1 MMGRLTC
8 DEEQKTGK
16 RDESNCRFQ
25 TNQRP
30 PPSLYMNTSK
40 GIPLHQSQKKISFP
54 PILSNELRCQSSLLQ
69 RPTSSFAEIPSLQDR
84 AQTSFQESVLLSET
98 REIRKTAISPSHKLP
113 PILAPKPPSSVGISN
128 MPPQSLSELPDSVST
143 GEGKEQYPSLFDLKT
158 AYENMM
164 VGYFMPQ
171 DVKPETSLP
180 CRLQTAQQQQNYPQR
195 DNQGNYNSNFAYQ
208 SSNEVNQP
216 FQNLPPVNNNFYLP
230 QSSTIEDYNKQQQ
243 DSSLLSKCA
252 SHTRKGVLQ
261 KSKNAIQKDIASSV
275 NQHTAMDIT
284 SSGCTV
290 LDTSTFGQYHG
301 QPLNNTANVTSRE
314 MLKSENHN
322 YPSTLTKTASVSNNT
337 NSNISLH
344 SSAADNGDQSSDLM
358 TSDMSTILNDLSLF
372 MIPQNNAAVDPLSA
386 QNNVRTSSYTTVTT
400 TAITTSVNS
409 SSNAQYQQKPDPTYG
424 RFSVL
429 PSVASNTAPH
439 TSGYGDGDNISLMS
453 YASLPGN
460 AQNSSQMGMYYTSF
474 SPFSLNFHENI
485 PSTFSSSPRYS
496 GRSSYSS
503 RSRNK
508 RALSNSPLSAEG
520 IDLNSIIRMS
530 PTSLVA
536 YINGSRSSSSCV
548 SPGSLG
554 EKAGCYG
561 HLSARNSSSSPNS
574 GSGSSGNRRSSSY
587 TPQIGTPSNNNH
599 NIISDNSNQSNACMR
614 IEKTKSDILN
624 IDDNL
629 LVMQAMQ
636 ELESG
641 VDISS
646 NANLPFNNS
655 GVQHTQMMPEFE
667 NLQVLPQD
675 LAAFATEDFIP
686 FIPTSL
692 PPVHTHIQQPVQPIP
707 NQNLPA
713 ISQHQKPPP
722 TYDQHMARKALL
734 QKNSSSESSQPSN
747 SSSFESSEGDKTV
760 GGSSS
765 TDTESNRMYACRW
778 LDCTAV
784 FHDLEEFVT
793 HIEKVHIDQK
803 KGDDFICF
811 WKLCPRRLHPF
822 NARYKLLVHMRIHS
836 GDKPNKCTFA
846 GCKKAFSRLENLK
859 IHLRS
864 HTGERPYTCTYP
876 GCTKTFS
883 NSSDRTKHQKT
894 HQDTK
899 PYVCQV
905 IGCGKKYTDPSSL
918 RKHVK
923 KSHPEKKEPD
933 RKKIRGGVE
942 ELDPKD
948 LSECLVIQAIKPT
961 TLRDA
966 SPPEPTDSGLGRSPR
981 SSQPGS
987 SSDHYPGLIYSGEA
1001 LTMSDTIHGSCHTS
1015 PSSHHSSPRSQIDS
1029 GDSLPPNNN
1038 SLRVPILPPIAPTPV
1053 QQSFTFSNQAMTN
1066 TRNTP
1071 LHREIISPNVF
1082 GLSRTFPNPP
1092 LSSKTQGGNTQRTA
1106 SGMHSGCSSSRSAL
1120 KS

>member
-8 DEEQKTGK
+8 DEEPKIGK
-16 RDESNCRFQ
+16 RDENNCRFQ
-25 TNQRP
+25 TNQGP

-40 GIPLHQSQKKISFP
+40 GIPLHQNQKKISFP
-54 PILSNELRCQSSLLQ
+54 PISSYELRSQSTLLQ
-69 RPTSSFAEIPSLQDR
+69 RPTSSFTEIPSLQDR
-84 AQTSFQESVLLSET
+84 AQTSFQESVLLTEA
-98 REIRKTAISPSHKLP
+98 REIRKTAISPSQKLP
-113 PILAPKPPSSVGISN
+113 PILAPKPPSSLGISN
-128 MPPQSLSELPDSVST
+128 MPPQSISEIPDSVST
-143 GEGKEQYPSLFDLKT
+143 GEGKEQYPSLVDLKT

-180 CRLQTAQQQQNYPQR
+180 CRMQTAQQQQNYPQR
-195 DNQGNYNSNFAYQ
+195 GNQSHFNPNFAYQ
-208 SSNEVNQP
+208 SSNEVNQH
-216 FQNLPPVNNNFYLP
+216 FQNFPPVNRNFYLP
-230 QSSTIEDYNKQQQ
+230 QSSTSEEYSKQHH
-243 DSSLLSKCA
+243 DSSLLSKGG
-252 SHTRKGVLQ
+252 SHNRKSALQ
-261 KSKNAIQKDIASSV
+261 RSKNVIQNDTAPSV

-290 LDTSTFGQYHG
+290 LDTSTYGQYHE
-301 QPLNNTANVTSRE
+301 QSLNNTANVTSNE
-314 MLKSENHN
+314 LLKSENSN
-322 YPSTLTKTASVSNNT
+322 YPYTLTKTASAVENT
-337 NSNISLH
+337 NSSISL
-344 SSAADNGDQSSDLM
+344 QSSVVDRGNQSSNLM
-358 TSDMSTILNDLSLF
+358 ASDMSSILNDLSLF
-372 MIPQNNAAVDPLSA
+372 MIPQNNAAMDPLSA
-386 QNNVRTSSYTTVTT
+386 QNNIRTSYTTVTT
-400 TAITTSVNS
+400 ATTTSTN
-409 SSNAQYQQKPDPTYG
+409 SSNAQYHSKPDSTYG

-439 TSGYGDGDNISLMS
+439 TGGYGDGDNVSLMS

-460 AQNSSQMGMYYTSF
+460 AQNSSQMGMYYASF

-485 PSTFSSSPRYS
+485 PSAFSSSPRYS

-587 TPQIGTPSNNNH
+587 TPQTGTPSNNNH

-614 IEKTKSDILN
+614 IEKTKNDILN

-629 LVMQAMQ
+629 LMMQAMQ

-655 GVQHTQMMPEFE
+655 AAQNTQMMPEFE

-686 FIPTSL
+686 FIPASL
-692 PPVHTHIQQPVQPIP
+692 PPVHTHIQPQVQPIP
-707 NQNLPA
+707 NHTLQTL
-713 ISQHQKPPP
+713 SQHQKPPP

-784 FHDLEEFVT
+784 FHDQEEFVT

-836 GDKPNKCTFA
+836 GDKPNKCT
-846 GCKKAFSRLENLK
+846 
-859 IHLRS
+859 
-864 HTGERPYTCTYP
+864 
-876 GCTKTFS
+876 
-883 NSSDRTKHQKT
+883 
-894 HQDTK
+894 K

-905 IGCGKKYTDPSSL
+905 AGCGKKYTDPSSL

-923 KSHPEKKEPD
+923 KTHPEKKEPD

-987 SSDHYPGLIYSGEA
+987 SSDHYPGLIYSGET
-1001 LTMSDTIHGSCHTS
+1001 LTVNDTIHGSCHTS

-1038 SLRVPILPPIAPTPV
+1038 SLRVPILPPIAPSPV
-1053 QQSFTFSNQAMTN
+1053 QQSFTFPNQAMTI

-1071 LHREIISPNVF
+1071 SLHREINSPNVF
-1082 GLSRTFPNPP
+1082 GLSRNFSNPS
-1092 LSSKTQGGNTQRTA
+1092 LGSKMLGGNTQRTV
-1106 SGMHSGCSSSRSAL
+1106 SETHSGCSPSRSAL

>member
-1 MMGRLTC
+1 MKKSM
-8 DEEQKTGK
+8 EELKAGQEELIVGQKKFLQEMEAFTEEMKAFTEEIKTGYEDMK
-16 RDESNCRFQ
+16 VYGEDDISATMADSGNSELLVLLAEMKKSMEELKAGQEELIVGQKKTFARNG
-25 TNQRP
+25 
-30 PPSLYMNTSK
+30 SLYGRNESLTEEIKTGYEDMK
-40 GIPLHQSQKKISFP
+40 ADIPDQVYYSMDTVVDSEEAVHYPVEFL
-54 PILSNELRCQSSLLQ
+54 NSLN
-69 RPTSSFAEIPSLQDR
+69 PSG
-84 AQTSFQESVLLSET
+84 LL
-98 REIRKTAISPSHKLP
+98 PHKL
-113 PILAPKPPSSVGISN
+113 SSRV
-128 MPPQSLSELPDSVST
+128 
-143 GEGKEQYPSLFDLKT
+143 
-158 AYENMM
+158 
-164 VGYFMPQ
+164 
-171 DVKPETSLP
+171 
-180 CRLQTAQQQQNYPQR
+180 
-195 DNQGNYNSNFAYQ
+195 
-208 SSNEVNQP
+208 
-216 FQNLPPVNNNFYLP
+216 VNNNFYLP

-713 ISQHQKPPP
+713 ISHQKPPP

-987 SSDHYPGLIYSGEA
+987 SSDHYPESIFEATEDSKCIAINRQAKMHKHLTDKGINSYS
-1001 LTMSDTIHGSCHTS
+1001 
-1015 PSSHHSSPRSQIDS
+1015 
-1029 GDSLPPNNN
+1029 
-1038 SLRVPILPPIAPTPV
+1038 
-1053 QQSFTFSNQAMTN
+1053 
-1066 TRNTP
+1066 
-1071 LHREIISPNVF
+1071 
-1082 GLSRTFPNPP
+1082 
-1092 LSSKTQGGNTQRTA
+1092 
-1106 SGMHSGCSSSRSAL
+1106 
-1120 KS
+1120 

>member
-8 DEEQKTGK
+8 DEEPKIGK
-16 RDESNCRFQ
+16 RDENNCRFQ
-25 TNQRP
+25 TNQGP

-40 GIPLHQSQKKISFP
+40 GIPLHQNQKKISFP
-54 PILSNELRCQSSLLQ
+54 PISSYELRSQSTLLQ
-69 RPTSSFAEIPSLQDR
+69 RPTSSFTEIPSLQDR
-84 AQTSFQESVLLSET
+84 AQTSFQESVLLTEA
-98 REIRKTAISPSHKLP
+98 REIRKTAISPSQKLP
-113 PILAPKPPSSVGISN
+113 PILAPKPPSSLGISN
-128 MPPQSLSELPDSVST
+128 MPPQSISEIPDSVST
-143 GEGKEQYPSLFDLKT
+143 GEGKEQYPSLVDLKT

-180 CRLQTAQQQQNYPQR
+180 CRMQTAQQQQNYPQR
-195 DNQGNYNSNFAYQ
+195 GNQSHFNPNFAYQ
-208 SSNEVNQP
+208 SSNEVNQH
-216 FQNLPPVNNNFYLP
+216 FQNFPPVNRNFYLP
-230 QSSTIEDYNKQQQ
+230 QSSTSEEYSKQHH
-243 DSSLLSKCA
+243 DSSLLSKGG
-252 SHTRKGVLQ
+252 SHNRKSALQ
-261 KSKNAIQKDIASSV
+261 RSKNVIQNDTAPSV

-290 LDTSTFGQYHG
+290 LDTSTYGQYHE
-301 QPLNNTANVTSRE
+301 QSLNNTANVTSNE
-314 MLKSENHN
+314 LLKSENSN
-322 YPSTLTKTASVSNNT
+322 YPYTLTKTASAVENT
-337 NSNISLH
+337 NSSISL
-344 SSAADNGDQSSDLM
+344 QSSVVDRGNQSSNLM
-358 TSDMSTILNDLSLF
+358 ASDMSSILNDLSLF
-372 MIPQNNAAVDPLSA
+372 MIPQNNAAMDPLSA
-386 QNNVRTSSYTTVTT
+386 QNNIRTSYTTVTT
-400 TAITTSVNS
+400 ATTTSTN
-409 SSNAQYQQKPDPTYG
+409 SSNAQYHSKPDSTYG

-439 TSGYGDGDNISLMS
+439 TGGYGDGDNVSLMS

-460 AQNSSQMGMYYTSF
+460 AQNSSQMGMYYASF

-485 PSTFSSSPRYS
+485 PSAFSSSPRYS

-587 TPQIGTPSNNNH
+587 TPQTGTPSNNNH

-614 IEKTKSDILN
+614 IEKTKNDILN

-629 LVMQAMQ
+629 LMMQAMQ

-655 GVQHTQMMPEFE
+655 AAQNTQMMPEFE

-686 FIPTSL
+686 FIPASL
-692 PPVHTHIQQPVQPIP
+692 PPVHTHIQPQVQPIP
-707 NQNLPA
+707 NHTLQTL
-713 ISQHQKPPP
+713 SQHQKPPP

-784 FHDLEEFVT
+784 FHDQEEFVT

-864 HTGERPYTCTYP
+864 HTGERPYSCTYP

-905 IGCGKKYTDPSSL
+905 AGCGKKYTDPSSL

-923 KSHPEKKEPD
+923 KTHPEKKEPD

-987 SSDHYPGLIYSGEA
+987 SSDHYPGLIYSGET
-1001 LTMSDTIHGSCHTS
+1001 LTVNDTIHGSCHTS

-1038 SLRVPILPPIAPTPV
+1038 SLRVPILPPIAPSPV
-1053 QQSFTFSNQAMTN
+1053 QQSFTFPNQAMTI

-1071 LHREIISPNVF
+1071 SLHREINSPNVF
-1082 GLSRTFPNPP
+1082 GLSRNFSNPS
-1092 LSSKTQGGNTQRTA
+1092 LGSKMLGGNTQRTV
-1106 SGMHSGCSSSRSAL
+1106 SETHSGCSPSRSAL